1 MYKREMKSAR
11 NYIKGWKNGVNTLR
25 GQPRKPLEEIQ
36 RESLLQLK
44 ISMAPELSDTIP

>member
-1 MYKREMKSAR
+1 MKSTR
-11 NYIKGWKNGVNTLR
+11 NNMKGWKKGVNPLR
-25 GQPRKPLEEIQ
+25 GQPRKQLEEIQ